1 MQNSSHNIETQDCAW
16 QKIYDQLGITI
27 PEFED
32 RTLASYVHAHADK
45 FPNAPAL
52 QYFTKT
58 ISYKEYDTLANQ
70 VANGLKAVG
79 VKKGDIVGLHMPNIP
94 QYAITLV
101 ALSKIGA
108 IGTGMSPLLAPP
120 ELTHQLANAGV
131 KVLLSLADLNPV
143 LSAMKDVPACLET
156 LIICGAGDFLGA
168 AEPKMPMKNSV
179 MSNIRSM
186 TFHAL
191 KAGQSDLFTA
201 VNGAPDDIAMI
212 QYTGGTTGRPKG
224 AQLTIRTLMH
234 NPAQVGLA
242 EPKLTVGQEVY
253 ASAFPFFHVAGLSFL
268 LGAARY
274 GGHLF
279 LIPNPRDTDSFCD
292 LLIQF
297 PPTRLASVPALYD
310 MLLANPRFK
319 TVDFSK
325 LKVAKTGAA
334 PMTEMTRSALE
345 AVIGKDKLSDVFG
358 MTETGP
364 CYTMHPLKAL
374 KRGSVG
380 IPVPG
385 AQVKIMDAETG
396 TQEMP
401 FGEPG
406 EICSTGPQTM
416 KGYLNLADETAN
428 ALRPMDGKLWM
439 YSGDIGYMDSDG
451 YIFICDR
458 AKDMLVVGGYKVFS
472 VEVEDKLKSHP
483 MIAESA
489 VIGVADEKRPGND
502 IVHLYVE
509 LTPEHTST
517 DAKIVKNSI
526 LGFMR
531 ETMAAYKIPKHIEII
546 EAIPLTPV
554 GKIDKKALRTA

>member
-1 MQNSSHNIETQDCAW
+1 MPNSSLDVGVENFTW
-16 QKIYDQLGITI
+16 QKTYDQLGIHV

-32 RTLASYVHAHADK
+32 RSLASYIQSHAEH

-58 ISYKEYDTLANQ
+58 ITYQDYNDTANKI
-70 VANGLKAVG
+70 ANALTDMG
-79 VKKGDIVGLHMPNIP
+79 VKKGDVVGLHMPNIP
-94 QYAITLV
+94 QYPLTLV

-108 IGTGMSPLLAPP
+108 IGSGISPLLAPP
-120 ELTHQLANAGV
+120 ELAHQLKDAGV

-143 LSAMKDVPACLET
+143 LSAMKNVPTCLEA
-156 LIICGAGDFLGA
+156 LITCGAEDFLGA
-168 AEPKMPMKNSV
+168 AEPQTTALENVTST
-179 MSNIRSM
+179 
-186 TFHAL
+186 TFNAL
-191 KAGQSDLFTA
+191 IAGQSDKFST
-201 VNGAPDDIAMI
+201 VNLSPNDVAMI

-224 AQLTIRTLMH
+224 AQLTVRTLMH
-234 NPAQVGLA
+234 NPSQVSVA
-242 EPKLTVGQEVY
+242 EPKLTIGQEVY
-253 ASAFPFFHVAGLSFL
+253 ASAFPFFHVAGLTFL
-268 LGAARY
+268 LGSARY

-279 LIPNPRDTDSFCD
+279 LIPNPRDTDIFCD
-292 LLIQF
+292 LMLKF

-310 MLLANPRFK
+310 MLLVNPRFK
-319 TVDFSK
+319 SVDFSK

-334 PMTEMTRSALE
+334 PMTETTRGALE
-345 AVIGKDKLSDVFG
+345 AVIGKDMLSDVFG

-416 KGYLNLADETAN
+416 KGYLNLAEETAN
-428 ALRPMDGKLWM
+428 ALRPVDGTLWM

-458 AKDMLVVGGYKVFS
+458 AKDMLVVGGFKVFS
-472 VEVEDKLKSHP
+472 VEVEEKLKSHP

-489 VIGVADEKRPGND
+489 VIGEPDEKRPGND
-502 IVHLYVE
+502 IVTLYVE
-509 LTPEHTST
+509 VTSEHKDT
-517 DAKIVKNSI
+517 DAEIVKESI
-526 LGFMR
+526 LAFMR
-531 ETMAAYKIPKHIEII
+531 GSMAAYKIPKRIDII
-546 EAIPLTPV
+546 DAVPLTPV
-554 GKIDKKALRTA
+554 GKIDKKALRRA